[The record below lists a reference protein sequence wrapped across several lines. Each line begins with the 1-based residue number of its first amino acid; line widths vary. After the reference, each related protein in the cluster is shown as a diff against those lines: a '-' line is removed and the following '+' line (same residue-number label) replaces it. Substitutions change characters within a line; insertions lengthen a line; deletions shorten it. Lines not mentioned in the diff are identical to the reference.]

1 MNEARL
7 TIWNDDAC
15 KRVHEATLEVLAT
28 TGIEVRYA
36 PAAEIFAKA
45 GARVDG
51 TRVRI
56 PAELVEA
63 AIKSAPRDWTIKP
76 RGGDTE
82 PLVLDAGHS
91 YCGTGSDVL
100 YVCDPDTRERRRV
113 RKADVEGMAAL
124 CEKLPN
130 IDFVMS
136 MGLPED
142 APQAIDDLAQVDA
155 MVRGTRKPLLVAPRD
170 GHILA
175 KMKEMTALAGEQ
187 DSFGIYAMPVPPLL
201 FDEDGASKV
210 IACAELDVPLI
221 WAPAPNAG
229 TTAPASIVAVIVVA
243 NAEVLAGLVLSQAV
257 KPGAPFVWGA
267 GVGAMNMRT
276 MVDVYSSANVLPG
289 PPGPDGPRALVRP
302 AELRLRRPHRLQVP
316 RRPVERRGGAHRH
329 PRQAL
334 SRDASARRR
343 LPRERPAEQLRVHP
357 ARRPSGRL
365 GQGVHGRARRSTTRR
380 SRWTRSTPWGRAA
393 ITWPGRTRASTS
405 GRSGRATSSTR
416 RGTTTGRRTAAR
428 RCSTGSRRGSRSCAP
443 SRAPSSSTP
452 KPRPGSTACSPRWRR
467 TVRGRD
473 RGDASAG
480 LGRCAI
486 PPTGGTPAR
495 PPRQTARAMR

>member
-7 TIWNDDAC
+7 TIWDDAAC
-15 KRVHEATLEVLAT
+15 KRVHEATLEVLAD

-36 PAAEIFAKA
+36 PAVEIFAGA

-56 PAELVEA
+56 PAKLVDD
-63 AIKSAPRDWTIKP
+63 AIASAPRDWTIKP
-76 RGGDTE
+76 RGGGTA
-82 PLVLDAGHS
+82 PLVLDAHHS

-100 YVCDPDTRERRRV
+100 YICDPDTHERRRV

-124 CEKLPN
+124 CEKLPH

-142 APQAIDDLAQVDA
+142 VPQAIDDLAQVDA

-170 GHILA
+170 GHILGCL
-175 KMKEMTALAGEQ
+175 KETTALAGEA

-229 TTAPASIVAVIVVA
+229 TTAPASIPAVIVVA

-257 KPGAPFVWGA
+257 KPGAPFVWGV

-276 MVDVYSSANVLPG
+276 MNEVYSSAGPVQGYQAQTDLARWYDLPSFSYAAHSDSKTLDEQWSAESAMTTVTGLLSRATLLHDVGYLEAGLQSSYESILLGDELIGYTKAFMSELKVDDEALALDEIKAVG
-289 PPGPDGPRALVRP
+289 PGGNHLSRPYTRKHFRQIWQSDLFDTTPHDRWEAEGSQTLLDRLKARVAALRSEPRAFELS
-302 AELRLRRPHRLQVP
+302 AEAKAGLDRVLGE
-316 RRPVERRGGAHRH
+316 VEAHR
-329 PRQAL
+329 
-334 SRDASARRR
+334 
-343 LPRERPAEQLRVHP
+343 
-357 ARRPSGRL
+357 
-365 GQGVHGRARRSTTRR
+365 
-380 SRWTRSTPWGRAA
+380 
-393 ITWPGRTRASTS
+393 PGT
-405 GRSGRATSSTR
+405 
-416 RGTTTGRRTAAR
+416 
-428 RCSTGSRRGSRSCAP
+428 
-443 SRAPSSSTP
+443 
-452 KPRPGSTACSPRWRR
+452 
-467 TVRGRD
+467 
-473 RGDASAG
+473 
-480 LGRCAI
+480 
-486 PPTGGTPAR
+486 
-495 PPRQTARAMR
+495 

>member
-7 TIWNDDAC
+7 QIWSDDAC
-15 KRVHEATLEVLAT
+15 KRVHEATLEVLAD

-36 PAAEIFAKA
+36 PAVEIFARA
-45 GARVDG
+45 GAQVDG

-56 PAELVEA
+56 PAKLVDD
-63 AIKSAPRDWTIKP
+63 AIASAPRDWTIKP
-76 RGGDTE
+76 RGGDTA
-82 PLVLDAGHS
+82 PLVLDAHHS

-124 CEKLPN
+124 CEKLPH

-175 KMKEMTALAGEQ
+175 RMKEMTALAGEA

-229 TTAPASIVAVIVVA
+229 TTAPASIPAVIVVA

-257 KPGAPFVWGA
+257 KPGAPFVWGV

-276 MVDVYSSANVLPG
+276 MNEVYSSAGPVQGYQAQTDLARWYDLPSFSYTAHTDSKTLDEQWGVESAITTVTGLLSRATLLHDVGYLEAGLQSSYESILLGNELIGYTKAFMSELRVDDEALALDEIKAVG
-289 PPGPDGPRALVRP
+289 PGGNHLSRPYTRKHFRQIWQSDLFDTTPHDRWEAEGSLTLLDRLRARVAALRAEPRAFELS
-302 AELRLRRPHRLQVP
+302 AEAKAGLDRVLAE
-316 RRPVERRGGAHRH
+316 VE
-329 PRQAL
+329 
-334 SRDASARRR
+334 
-343 LPRERPAEQLRVHP
+343 
-357 ARRPSGRL
+357 ARRP
-365 GQGVHGRARRSTTRR
+365 
-380 SRWTRSTPWGRAA
+380 
-393 ITWPGRTRASTS
+393 
-405 GRSGRATSSTR
+405 
-416 RGTTTGRRTAAR
+416 GT
-428 RCSTGSRRGSRSCAP
+428 
-443 SRAPSSSTP
+443 
-452 KPRPGSTACSPRWRR
+452 
-467 TVRGRD
+467 
-473 RGDASAG
+473 
-480 LGRCAI
+480 
-486 PPTGGTPAR
+486 
-495 PPRQTARAMR
+495 

>member
-7 TIWNDDAC
+7 TIWDDAAC
-15 KRVHEATLEVLAT
+15 KRVHEATLEILAE

-36 PAAEIFAKA
+36 PAVDIFAKT
-45 GARVDG
+45 GAKVDG

-56 PAELVEA
+56 PAELVDA
-63 AIKSAPRDWTIKP
+63 ALASAPRDCTVKP
-76 RGGDTE
+76 RGGDTA
-82 PLVLDAGHS
+82 PLVLDAHHS

-113 RKADVEGMAAL
+113 RRADVEGMAAL

-142 APQAIDDLAQVDA
+142 APQAIDDLIQVDA

-170 GHILA
+170 GHILG
-175 KMKEMTALAGEQ
+175 KMKEMTALAGEA

-229 TTAPASIVAVIVVA
+229 TTAPASITSVIVVA

-257 KPGAPFVWGA
+257 KPGAPFVWGV

-276 MVDVYSSANVLPG
+276 MTEVYSSAGPIQGYQAQTDLARWYDLPSFSYAAHSDSKTLDEQWGVESAITTVTGLLSRATLLHDVGYLEAGLQSSYESILLGNELIGYTKYFMSELKVDDEALALDEIKAVG
-289 PPGPDGPRALVRP
+289 PGGNHLARP
-302 AELRLRRPHRLQVP
+302 YTRSHFRGIWQSELLDTTPHDRWEAEGSKTLLDRLKARVAELRSEP
-316 RRPVERRGGAHRH
+316 RAFELSDAAKAGLDRVLAEVE
-329 PRQAL
+329 
-334 SRDASARRR
+334 
-343 LPRERPAEQLRVHP
+343 EN
-357 ARRPSGRL
+357 
-365 GQGVHGRARRSTTRR
+365 
-380 SRWTRSTPWGRAA
+380 
-393 ITWPGRTRASTS
+393 
-405 GRSGRATSSTR
+405 
-416 RGTTTGRRTAAR
+416 
-428 RCSTGSRRGSRSCAP
+428 
-443 SRAPSSSTP
+443 
-452 KPRPGSTACSPRWRR
+452 RPGT
-467 TVRGRD
+467 
-473 RGDASAG
+473 
-480 LGRCAI
+480 
-486 PPTGGTPAR
+486 
-495 PPRQTARAMR
+495 